1 MWLRIAERRVSETVV
16 KVRRAELRLLMNGTR
31 AGGRLITFVSLL
43 VHEPGADAQPLTL
56 LPFPITTN

>member
-1 MWLRIAERRVSETVV
+1 MVERRARETDV
-16 KVRRAELRLLMNGTR
+16 KVHRAEFRSLMNGTR

-43 VHEPGADAQPLTL
+43 VHEPGADALPLTL